1 MKREGKR
8 KTRGK
13 LLQNDKSPTESK
25 DTSDG
30 TSSDAE
36 HEPMEAIQAKI
47 IAEIKVVCLDVKT

>member
-30 TSSDAE
+30 TSTDAE
-36 HEPMEAIQAKI
+36 HEPMEAIQAKNH
-47 IAEIKVVCLDVKT
+47 CRDQGGLLGR